1 LQSDTDEQLL
11 ITINFKD
18 TVNIEAVS
26 FGAPV
31 DGKHIPPGWQRRRKT
46 TCCGCFVSLVHHA
59 SVSPLYYMLPSPP
72 PYPLVE
78 SAPLTVK
85 LFANGVNL
93 SFENCEDLKPT
104 QEFQLAP
111 ADLAPDSMTKLY
123 AVKFQRVSSLTV
135 RTRFVYRLVGW
146 WLVGWLG

>member
-1 LQSDTDEQLL
+1 
-11 ITINFKD
+11 
-18 TVNIEAVS
+18 VNIEAVS

-31 DGKHIPPGWQRRRKT
+31 D
-46 TCCGCFVSLVHHA
+46 
-59 SVSPLYYMLPSPP
+59 
-72 PYPLVE
+72 E

-111 ADLAPDSMTKLY
+111 ADLATDAMTKLY
-123 AVKFQRVSSLTV
+123 AVKFQRVSSLTIFIEDNNGADATKLSSLKLFGTTV
-135 RTRFVYRLVGW
+135 IGTNMAEFKKAG
-146 WLVGWLG
+146 